1 MVSEVLA
8 ESVPITA
15 FLVLVAASGRRLCRG
30 SGIRVLVI
38 VIFRNQIHIFSNKI
52 SKLGFERL
60 GSFLDIEIFRA
71 A

>member
-15 FLVLVAASGRRLCRG
+15 FLVLVAASG
-30 SGIRVLVI
+30 SGIRVLVL